1 MSKIK
6 LTANLPQFPRIL
18 PNLNLVRLKAPHFS
32 FSINSIK
39 DNFLGIVAIVLC
51 SSTILMILAGY
62 GLYASKENAHTLY
75 EKRILSIKNM
85 NTVNDL
91 VQNSDLAIKAAAGV
105 SSKTKNPNTVLAIPL
120 IEKNNL
126 AIKDLTNKVA
136 ATLKATDEKVLLD
149 SFTESYDHWY
159 SKTLKP
165 AALAAGA
172 GNYVLASQLVSSEE
186 KVNLLDQ
193 NTKAL
198 IALQYEAAK
207 SEAIYGQA
215 YFYFFLTFGL
225 LLAAC
230 SVLSISYLL
239 FVSKRLL
246 DSQLGAEPDELVQA
260 AGYIASG
267 DLHAVIK
274 TRKGDHSSA
283 LAAIKAIQEELKL
296 FMLDT
301 EILNKAMSQG
311 KMLGRRNLDQHQG
324 DYQKIADDLNA
335 SIDLALT
342 HGQDSDKKR
351 KEIQRAMETT
361 KVELENLK
369 AAFLDKDLSQRLEV
383 NLDCEHTAI
392 IGSTINQLVD
402 DVEIAISELREQT
415 LALAPICTE
424 IHEQQINFESTLESQ
439 SKVISQSQAKLEVF
453 NTFQKKNSKKAKN
466 VQSLALKATNALQDI
481 CYSLDALES
490 LDAAKKVKKVKK
502 PLPEITQPAAP
513 LEGYDYVSF
522 ISSFKDV
529 TISDDEAHTVSHS
542 IEELKTK
549 LAETIRFIN
558 AISEDSSALLTNS
571 MQQHIEVASVNT
583 ALAQAESA
591 RQQYSHLLQQSLK
604 SCDALDGVIEGLNTR
619 FEAFFLSSDKE
630 KLLIAEKEAQALAQ
644 AEEHIFAEQTAAETS
659 VAKEPDWELF

>member
-18 PNLNLVRLKAPHFS
+18 PNLNLAAFKSPHFS

-39 DNFLGIVAIVLC
+39 DNFLGIIAIVLC
-51 SSTILMILAGY
+51 SSAILMLLAGY

-75 EKRILSIKNM
+75 EKRILSIKNI

-91 VQNSDLAIKAAAGV
+91 IQSSDLAVKAAAGV
-105 SSKTKNPNTVLAIPL
+105 SNKTKNANAASVLPL

-126 AIKDLTNKVA
+126 TIKDLSNKVG
-136 ATLKATDEKVLLD
+136 ATLKANDEKVMLD

-165 AALAAGA
+165 AAIAASA
-172 GNYVLASQLVSSEE
+172 GNYVLASQLASSEE

-193 NTKAL
+193 STKAL
-198 IALQYEAAK
+198 IALEYEAAK
-207 SEAIYGQA
+207 SEAIFGQA
-215 YFYFFLTFGL
+215 YFYFFFAFGL
-225 LLAAC
+225 LLVAC
-230 SVLSISYLL
+230 SAITVSYLL

-246 DSQLGAEPDELVQA
+246 DSQLGAEPEELVRA

-296 FMLDT
+296 FMYDT
-301 EILNKAMSQG
+301 EILNKGMSQG

-324 DYQKIADDLNA
+324 DYQKIADELNT

-351 KEIQRAMETT
+351 KEIQRVLEST
-361 KVELENLK
+361 KSEVSKLK
-369 AAFLDKDLSQRLEV
+369 EAFAQRDLSQRLEV
-383 NLDCEHTAI
+383 KLDCEHSSI
-392 IGSTINQLVD
+392 IASTINQLVD
-402 DVEIAISELREQT
+402 DIELAISELRDQT
-415 LALAPICTE
+415 LALAPVSAG
-424 IHEQQINFESTLESQ
+424 IHEQHIEFETALENQ
-439 SKVISQSQAKLEVF
+439 NKVISQSQAKLEVL
-453 NTFQKKNSKKAKN
+453 NTFHKKNSKKAKN
-466 VQSLALKATNALQDI
+466 VQSLSLKATQALQDI
-481 CYSLDALES
+481 CYSLDTLES
-490 LDAAKKVKKVKK
+490 LDAAKKAKKVKN
-502 PLPEITQPAAP
+502 PLPEINQAAAP

-529 TISDDEAHTVSHS
+529 TISDEEARTVSHS

-549 LAETIRFIN
+549 LADTIRLIN
-558 AISEDSSALLTNS
+558 SISEDSSALLTNS
-571 MQQHIEVASVNT
+571 MQQNIEVASVNT
-583 ALAQAESA
+583 ALTQAESA

-604 SCDALDGVIEGLNTR
+604 SYDTLDGHIEGLNTQIQD
-619 FEAFFLSSDKE
+619 FFLSSDKE
-630 KLLIAEKEAQALAQ
+630 KLLIAEKEAQALAEAQ
-644 AEEHIFAEQTAAETS
+644 EHIFAEQAVAES
-659 VAKEPDWELF
+659 PVAKEPDWELF